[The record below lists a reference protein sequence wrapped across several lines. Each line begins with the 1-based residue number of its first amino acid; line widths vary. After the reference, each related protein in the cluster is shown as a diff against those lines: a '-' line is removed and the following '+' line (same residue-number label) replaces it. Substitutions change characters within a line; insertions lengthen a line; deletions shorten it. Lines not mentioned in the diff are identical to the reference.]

1 MTLTGSDG
9 HEEDPHLPR
18 VRRKGLPLWIFR
30 LIKCMLWCC
39 PLDAYVAFPLLFL
52 MIIAAL
58 GFLSSIFDNTP
69 ERVAIFIGIG
79 VVSSLLM
86 IVSFQGA
93 LKTKERHVFEFG

>member
-1 MTLTGSDG
+1 
-9 HEEDPHLPR
+9 
-18 VRRKGLPLWIFR
+18 
-30 LIKCMLWCC
+30 
-39 PLDAYVAFPLLFL
+39 

-69 ERVAIFIGIG
+69 ERVAIFIVIG